1 MSFFKR
7 YQKSEQG
14 SVTVETSLIITILI
28 VLTAGVVECSLAFW
42 QWNSAQQSARF
53 GARLAATSYPV
64 AEDLRVM
71 TGLENGAEVGDPF
84 PYYERHC
91 SGETAS
97 CSGGQ
102 FNQVALDY
110 IIFGPDG
117 DGVCSPTTP
126 ERRGICDIV
135 SNIGREN
142 MDISY
147 IASGL
152 GYAGEPGHPAPL
164 ITVTIK
170 DLDFNFVFLDAF
182 LPGRFTKIPPVS
194 VSAMS
199 EDLRSET

>member
-1 MSFFKR
+1 MMSLNR
-7 YQKSEQG
+7 YLKSERG
-14 SVTVETSLIITILI
+14 SVTVETSLIITLLI
-28 VLTAGVVECSLAFW
+28 VVTAGVIECSLAFW
-42 QWNSAQQSARF
+42 QWNTAQQSARF

-64 AEDLRVM
+64 AEDLREM
-71 TGLENGAEVGDPF
+71 TGLESGAEVGDPF

-91 SGETAS
+91 SGKTSS
-97 CSGGQ
+97 CSSGQ

-110 IIFGPDG
+110 IVYGPDG
-117 DGVCSPTTP
+117 DGVCAPTTL
-126 ERRGICDIV
+126 ERRGICDII
-135 SNIGREN
+135 SNVGREN

-152 GYAGEPGHPAPL
+152 GYAGEPGDPAPL

-182 LPGRFTKIPPVS
+182 LPERFTKIPPVS

-199 EDLRSET
+199 EDLRSQT